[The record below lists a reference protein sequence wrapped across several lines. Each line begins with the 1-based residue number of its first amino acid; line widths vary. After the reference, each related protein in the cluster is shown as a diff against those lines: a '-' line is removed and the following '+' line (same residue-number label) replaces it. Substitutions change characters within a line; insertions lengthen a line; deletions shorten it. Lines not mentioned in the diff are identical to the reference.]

1 MALTRATL
9 KCLFSFSMN
18 EPRAHPGGA
27 HHPELGF
34 LVSGGGHGY
43 KSTEITTDGITFVD
57 FTPIPIK
64 IYAHCSVALDGRD
77 DGEFFY
83 AGGHEWAE
91 DWGVQWGERGTERA
105 YIHRANQWEEVTPMP
120 TTRRCKKSNLARD
133 HP

>member
-34 LVSGGGHGY
+34 LVSGGGHGF

-57 FTPIPIK
+57 YTPIPIAL
-64 IYAHCSVALDGRD
+64 YAHCSVALDGRD

-83 AGGHEWAE
+83 AGGHERV
-91 DWGVQWGERGTERA
+91 GGGERGTERA
-105 YIHRANQWEEVTPMP
+105 YVHRANQWEEVTPMP